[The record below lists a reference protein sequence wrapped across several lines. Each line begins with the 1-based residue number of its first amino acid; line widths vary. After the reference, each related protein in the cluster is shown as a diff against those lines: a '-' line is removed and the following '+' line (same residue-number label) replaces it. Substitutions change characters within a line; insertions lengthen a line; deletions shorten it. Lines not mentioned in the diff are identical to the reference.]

1 MNNVLKSIT
10 NLRLKGKYLLWA
22 EWFVETMS
30 GSQENSLN
38 NIDGLINRLN
48 PEHVDKA
55 EYIVSSKLPVS
66 VTIISQSYN
75 N

>member
-1 MNNVLKSIT
+1 MSSEEYYKFETQREI
-10 NLRLKGKYLLWA
+10 YLLWA